1 MGTTAAELVDA
12 GDRRDLTGRK
22 LISEARRTAVL
33 AAYDRSNLTQR
44 EFAAKE
50 GVAYHTLITWL
61 TRRRREQKIMPVHFA
76 EVRMPRARAASEV
89 CLPNGIVVRG
99 GDVAEIVALVKALAR

>member
-1 MGTTAAELVDA
+1 MGTMAAELVET

-22 LISEARRTAVL
+22 LVSEARRTAIL

-44 EFAAKE
+44 EFAEKE
-50 GVAYHTLITWL
+50 GIAYHTLITWL
-61 TRRRREQKIMPVHFA
+61 SRRRREQKITPVRFA
-76 EVRMPRARAASEV
+76 EVRMPRTRQALEV
-89 CLPNGIVVRG
+89 CLPNGVVVRG